1 MAVTR
6 LATSRGTSSP
16 AGTRGSSWRRPAGDG
31 HLRAGGRRPGLLRRP
46 TSFSADASPPRAGVE
61 GVPHEGEPV
70 VGGGKRAAGELAVVS
85 GKRVRHDRVRLATN
99 ATSTEARRCR
109 RRSRRGSRLPRPAG
123 GGYSRSGSM
132 PSSGQRSRKSRSASA
147 IWRSTIGVR
156 TAPRAGSLAS
166 ADRPSGVAAKDASAC
181 SSLASKRSTIAIL
194 A

>member
-16 AGTRGSSWRRPAGDG
+16 AGTRGSSWRRRLATGTFAPVAGDPG
-31 HLRAGGRRPGLLRRP
+31 SCADRHHSRLTRPLLVQE
-46 TSFSADASPPRAGVE
+46 SKASRMKANQS
-61 GVPHEGEPV
+61 
-70 VGGGKRAAGELAVVS
+70 LAVATRRGRTCRRS
-85 GKRVRHDRVRLATN
+85 RNEYGTIGCGLPTN

-123 GGYSRSGSM
+123 SGYSRSGSM